1 MLIQIVIVQMNQLK
15 KLKKSPKITDNTTYI
30 PPPKSPISMI
40 SNSSSPK
47 RRTTVDV
54 EDNKKPR
61 LSRSYSVKEVNSI
74 RQNDID
80 NINILIE
87 KINTKHNENNQNV
100 FISHLKKYFYCK
112 ITIFLLI

>member
-1 MLIQIVIVQMNQLK
+1 
-15 KLKKSPKITDNTTYI
+15 
-30 PPPKSPISMI
+30 MI

-54 EDNKKPR
+54 EDNKNPR

-87 KINTKHNENNQNV
+87 RINTKHNENNQNV
-100 FISHLKKYFYCK
+100 FISHFKK
-112 ITIFLLI
+112 IFLL

>member
-1 MLIQIVIVQMNQLK
+1 
-15 KLKKSPKITDNTTYI
+15 
-30 PPPKSPISMI
+30 MI

-74 RQNDID
+74 RQNDIN
-80 NINILIE
+80 NINRR
-87 KINTKHNENNQNV
+87 KN
-100 FISHLKKYFYCK
+100 
-112 ITIFLLI
+112 